1 LSRPARGAHG
11 RTIVRALSLRRCSAS
26 AAQSGTER
34 SRTMRPVLEGYAS
47 KIIELPW
54 HASFATAAMAME
66 PAAGGSGCGPEQ
78 PMPNKREPPAACP
91 SALSQYLGAMQDIP
105 SVEARANAC
114 LADLADSALR
124 SLHEVSEQYRPRNA
138 GALAEG
144 AAAADRLETLAW
156 LVQAFEVMQ
165 FSDPCLFDTAML
177 LDRYYSSPPRE
188 ETRDGGSQCKLL
200 AAVCLALKVGSAEDL
215 KFPLRQVVTHLGRD
229 RVAFAEVLDAEMV
242 MLRKLRFCVST
253 PTVHDFLHGLST
265 RLQPWNIKC
274 TILADFLLQLSL
286 VDAHLLYRYP
296 HSVLAAA
303 ALAMALY
310 VLRAGPAL
318 YQVLFEDLQLHCP
331 EGQDS
336 LEDQVLPCCRDLHV
350 LWVQG
355 VGPHRDP
362 IQTYTQHVCNKFA
375 KNTPRDAV
383 STMVPPVIAPLLL
396 PPRMDIQDAMSIVCQ
411 SAVLCASGEAER
423 MPANDR
429 CLCGLDNAACGACGR
444 GWAQQQQES
453 SMCLRCGRAKHQGR
467 VGALA
472 CMECGPVVGN
482 AWELRERQ
490 PGERYDAAIG
500 AKLRSLAESSA
511 KIQSIFARHGWSAG
525 HFRWAPDRR
534 QLLRDLELEGSVP
547 AVAWSP
553 ISKTSTRLGSI
564 SISSCGSS
572 SSSSSYGSLAS
583 GSGRGSSSPA
593 AICHGASINRTLNF
607 SAPSRGAAAV
617 HLAAE
622 QMQAQLAPSV
632 SRAAAR
638 APTPIRVAT
647 ATGPGARDVQRRSRS
662 SSLAGTRSAGALP
675 FNIASGRSASGTR
688 RTGFRSP

>member
-11 RTIVRALSLRRCSAS
+11 RTLVRALSRRRCSAS
-26 AAQSGTER
+26 AER
-34 SRTMRPVLEGYAS
+34 SRTMRAVLEGYAS
-47 KIIELPW
+47 NIIELPW
-54 HASFATAAMAME
+54 HASSATAAMAME
-66 PAAGGSGCGPEQ
+66 PAAGGSGCGAEQ
-78 PMPNKREPPAACP
+78 PTPSKRDMKSGGKDMDLCRCGKGVAACGACGRGWAQEPPAACP
-91 SALSQYLGAMQDIP
+91 SALSQYLGTMQDIP
-105 SVEARANAC
+105 SIEARANAC

-144 AAAADRLETLAW
+144 AAAGDRLETLAW

-188 ETRDGGSQCKLL
+188 ETRDGGSQRKLL

-229 RVAFAEVLDAEMV
+229 RVPFAEVLEAEMV

-253 PTVHDFLHGLST
+253 PTVHDFLDGLST

-310 VLRAGPAL
+310 ALRAGPAL

-355 VGPHRDP
+355 VGPHRVP

-383 STMVPPVIAPLLL
+383 STMMPPVIAPLLL

-423 MPANDR
+423 MPAQD
-429 CLCGLDNAACGACGR
+429 
-444 GWAQQQQES
+444 S
-453 SMCLRCGRAKHQGR
+453 SMCLRCGRAMHKGR
-467 VGALA
+467 DGAVA
-472 CMECGPVVGN
+472 CLECGPVVGN

-490 PGERYDAAIG
+490 HGERYDAAVG
-500 AKLRSLAESSA
+500 ARLRSLAESSP

-525 HFRWAPDRR
+525 HFRLAPDRR
-534 QLLRDLELEGSVP
+534 HLLRDLELEGSMP
-547 AVAWSP
+547 AVVWSP
-553 ISKTSTRLGSI
+553 ISKTSTSPGSI
-564 SISSCGSS
+564 SNSSCGSS
-572 SSSSSYGSLAS
+572 SSSSFGSLAS
-583 GSGRGSSSPA
+583 GSGSGSSAPA
-593 AICHGASINRTLNF
+593 ATRHGASINRTLNF

-622 QMQAQLAPSV
+622 QTQAQLAPSI

-638 APTPIRVAT
+638 AATPTRVAT
-647 ATGPGARDVQRRSRS
+647 ATGPGARDAQRRSRS
-662 SSLAGTRSAGALP
+662 SSLAGTRSASSLR
-675 FNIASGRSASGTR
+675 FNTASGRSASGTR
-688 RTGFRSP
+688 RTGIRSP